1 MVTACLCDVAALI
14 ALRLGV
20 PVDGVWST
28 NSAEELLR
36 IVSIQATS
44 CRYETL
50 SLFSHTYMYTL
61 VRDVVIFVAQLSGD
75 NTFEDVCPLLGNTN
89 YTQHVRVATDLQL
102 NTTNLPDV
110 VRRIHK
116 FNATI
121 IIIVHLHFSLTTAT
135 VTIVLLEIWRLMLL
149 GMMRLLSLVESFKMM
164 YVNTWTCL

>member
-1 MVTACLCDVAALI
+1 
-14 ALRLGV
+14 
-20 PVDGVWST
+20 
-28 NSAEELLR
+28 
-36 IVSIQATS
+36 
-44 CRYETL
+44 
-50 SLFSHTYMYTL
+50 MYTL
-61 VRDVVIFVAQLSGD
+61 VHNYRDVVIFVVQLSED

-135 VTIVLLEIWRLMLL
+135 VTIVLLEMWRLMLL
-149 GMMRLLSLVESFKMM
+149 GMMRLLSLVKSFKMM
-164 YVNTWTCL
+164 YVKMKSEF